1 MKRGSSTPHSSP
13 TRWNLSAS
21 AVSRRAGDA
30 CEDGGG
36 GVGYLAQD
44 AAARL
49 AEEAAPALRRL
60 GRLFQEAREAEL
72 WKHLGAFGLGAPA
85 VAARTPLRDLS
96 GGQARR
102 TKPRGAAPAWLRGA
116 APAWLRGAAPA
127 WLRGA
132 APARGSPHL
141 AADEGVREGHVRAGW
156 GRGDRATC
164 FRSAAVR
171 GRASIMMTAP
181 PRDSTATSQ

>member
-1 MKRGSSTPHSSP
+1 MQGKSLRLMERGSSTPHSSP
-13 TRWNLSAS
+13 TRWNLSAG
-21 AVSRRAGDA
+21 AVFRRAGDA
-30 CEDGGG
+30 GEGGGG

-44 AAARL
+44 AVARL
-49 AEEAAPALRRL
+49 AEEAAPALGRL
-60 GRLFQEAREAEL
+60 GRLFSEAREAEL

-116 APAWLRGAAPA
+116 APA
-127 WLRGA
+127 
-132 APARGSPHL
+132 RGSPH
-141 AADEGVREGHVRAGW
+141 AGVGAGGGVREGHVRAGW
-156 GRGDRATC
+156 GRGDRAAC